1 MKTVVTI
8 LQLLC
13 GLAII
18 LIVLF
23 QSGKS
28 QGLSGAIGGIADS
41 YLSKSKAKSV
51 DAKLAKATKWVGAV
65 FVVLT
70 LVLNCMVAAGLY
82 AKILPRKADILWMS
96 AFFLVQKTL
105 SFGQEGFRS
114 EPCICA
120 RCARTNT
127 LSPRKVFFATY
138 TPQKTDWIFFAAS
151 EPRTLRGLATSQRQ
165 RL

>member
-1 MKTVVTI
+1 MKLAVTI

-70 LVLNCMVAAGLY
+70 LVLNCMVAAGL
-82 AKILPRKADILWMS
+82 
-96 AFFLVQKTL
+96 
-105 SFGQEGFRS
+105 
-114 EPCICA
+114 
-120 RCARTNT
+120 
-127 LSPRKVFFATY
+127 
-138 TPQKTDWIFFAAS
+138 
-151 EPRTLRGLATSQRQ
+151 
-165 RL
+165 